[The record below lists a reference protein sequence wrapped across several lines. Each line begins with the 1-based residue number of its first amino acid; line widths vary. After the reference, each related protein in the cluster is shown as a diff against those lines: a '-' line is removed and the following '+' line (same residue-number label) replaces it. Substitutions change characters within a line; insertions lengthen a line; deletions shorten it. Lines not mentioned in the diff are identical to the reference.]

1 MNRRPSR
8 VEPDA
13 TQHNGH
19 RVCGALSHVR
29 RRKFPNDPDKWRCL
43 ARPALGSGRCRHHGI
58 GCDGSGNVKHGE
70 RSTTLRSFRD
80 VYRAALEKPDYSDPR
95 AAMAL
100 LDAIAERLTDL
111 VDERDT
117 PQFRRRV
124 LELKLGMD
132 KLLSEATLARRD
144 SDAADARARDALQRA
159 ADARAAGD
167 AVSEDEARAQADRAQ
182 REAERFM
189 TDAREKTK
197 AANEASRELT
207 ELAQRG
213 ASEADALDKLR
224 VAADTLAGRVAELN
238 KIQLAAQDILT
249 KQEMVGVMSRILDVI
264 YEEAGP
270 RAAQRIA
277 IRVRN
282 KVFGGLEAMKEIE
295 QIGQNQQ
302 RGEVEQVEA
311 PSG

>member
-1 MNRRPSR
+1 
-8 VEPDA
+8 
-13 TQHNGH
+13 
-19 RVCGALSHVR
+19 
-29 RRKFPNDPDKWRCL
+29 
-43 ARPALGSGRCRHHGI
+43 
-58 GCDGSGNVKHGE
+58 
-70 RSTTLRSFRD
+70 
-80 VYRAALEKPDYSDPR
+80 
-95 AAMAL
+95 MAL